1 MFKIGFIGAGNMG
14 GALAQAGR
22 KALGRE
28 NVLVCDA
35 SKERTEE
42 AARRVGATASDK
54 KEICETC
61 RLIFLGVKPN
71 AVEGVL
77 REIAPLFK
85 QRQDSFALVSMAAG
99 TPIAKIKS
107 VADMQNVH
115 VIRIMP
121 NTPVKVGEGVIVY
134 TPCEEATEEDCAAL
148 EQALAKAGIADRVTE
163 KQLEAA
169 GALSGC
175 GPAFVYLFIEAL
187 ADAGVECG
195 LPRAAALKYAEQTVL
210 GAAKTARD
218 TKKHPAE
225 LKDEVCSPGGTT
237 IAGVH
242 ALERSAFRS
251 AAMDAVLAAYKKTF
265 ELSGK

>member
-28 NVLVCDA
+28 NVLVCDS

-42 AARRVGATASDK
+42 AARRVGATASERE
-54 KEICETC
+54 EICKTC

-77 REIAPLFK
+77 HEIAPLLR
-85 QRQDSFALVSMAAG
+85 QRQDPVALVSMAAG

-107 VADMQNVH
+107 VSGMENVH

-134 TPCEEATEEDCAAL
+134 TPDAESTEEDCAAL
-148 EQALAKAGIADRVTE
+148 EKALSKAGITDKVTE

-175 GPAFVYLFIEAL
+175 GPAFAYLFIEAL

-218 TKKHPAE
+218 TQKHPAE

-242 ALERSAFRS
+242 ALERSAFRC

>member
-35 SKERTEE
+35 SEERTEE
-42 AARRVGATASDK
+42 AARRTGATASDK
-54 KEICETC
+54 KNICGIC

-77 REIAPLFK
+77 QEIAPLLR
-85 QRQDSFALVSMAAG
+85 QRKDPVALVSMAAG

-107 VADMQNVH
+107 VDGMQNAH

-134 TPCEEATEEDCAAL
+134 APGEEATEEDCAAL
-148 EQALAKAGIADRVTE
+148 EEALIKAGLVEKATE

-175 GPAFVYLFIEAL
+175 GPAFAYLFIEAL

-242 ALERSAFRS
+242 ALERSGFRA